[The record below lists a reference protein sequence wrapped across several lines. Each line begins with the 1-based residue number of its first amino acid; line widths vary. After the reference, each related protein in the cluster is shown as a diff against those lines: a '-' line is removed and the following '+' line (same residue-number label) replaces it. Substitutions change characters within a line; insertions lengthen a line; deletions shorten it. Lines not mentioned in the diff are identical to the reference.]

1 MVTATPRGG
10 DFSCSFCGKRRD
22 EVRKLVSGPRVF
34 ICNECVVLCRE
45 ILGPRPPD
53 PADGGDPMRTTI
65 EEMPSQP
72 ALDDDDVTAE
82 RKPPDEQHC
91 SFCRKAKT
99 DVARLVHGPTVYI
112 CNECVELCE
121 DINAS
126 D

>member
-1 MVTATPRGG
+1 MVDCLIQGRSA
-10 DFSCSFCGKRRD
+10 
-22 EVRKLVSGPRVF
+22 F

-45 ILGPRPPD
+45 ILGPRPPV
-53 PADGGDPMRTTI
+53 PADGPDPTRTTI

-72 ALDDDDVTAE
+72 APDDDEDVTAE

-99 DVARLVHGPTVYI
+99 DVARPVHGPTVYI

-121 DINAS
+121 DIIAS